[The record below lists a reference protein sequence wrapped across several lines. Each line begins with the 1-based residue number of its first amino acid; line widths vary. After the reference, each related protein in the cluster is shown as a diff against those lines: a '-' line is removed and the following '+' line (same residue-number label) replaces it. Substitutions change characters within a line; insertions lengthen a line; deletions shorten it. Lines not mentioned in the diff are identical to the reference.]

1 MLSWLSWWPA
11 ILGHSGLF
19 WSVPFLFHKEWREVK
34 KGRGKHIYVEKAQV
48 LRQRFGSDNRACSRS
63 GRVCS
68 WWLEIGS
75 RRGRRVRWPQPR
87 GNWAKWMRADAESWS
102 WFQSCQCRKPTLPFS
117 RLSPVHQAFLLVS
130 FHRFRFTI
138 ASLRSAHS
146 FLIFSNLFLINCIFH
161 YP

>member
-19 WSVPFLFHKEWREVK
+19 WSVPFLFHKEWREVM

-48 LRQRFGSDNRACSRS
+48 LRQRFSSDNRACSRS

-102 WFQSCQCRKPTLPFS
+102 WFQKAASAASPPFPSPTRHLCTRHSYWFLFTGS
-117 RLSPVHQAFLLVS
+117 DLRSPVLDQY
-130 FHRFRFTI
+130 T
-138 ASLRSAHS
+138 
-146 FLIFSNLFLINCIFH
+146 LF
-161 YP
+161 